1 MEKGFVYAARV
12 VSRPGSNA
20 PALSLP
26 ASGSALWRGAWV
38 IFTKHMV
45 KFTRNGAELGG
56 TLAAPLLLAA
66 TFGAGMSNVVDTT
79 TLGGLNYVS
88 YITPGILAFTAL
100 SAAVNAG
107 MTALEEKI
115 RGFLKEYLAAPIPRF
130 SILLASTLSGLV
142 KALVQSVLIL
152 LIALLFGARLATS
165 LPGLL
170 GALAVLT
177 LFMLTCVGF
186 SNAMALR
193 SKSIGGYHTMLFLL
207 NLPLLFLS
215 NALYPLATMPRW
227 MQIVALINPTTYA
240 VDGLRQTLF
249 GAGTLPLALCFV
261 VLTLYALLCLW
272 FGVRSF
278 RRIVQ

>member
-1 MEKGFVYAARV
+1 MQLEF
-12 VSRPGSNA
+12 
-20 PALSLP
+20 PAHAGASVP
-26 ASGSALWRGAWV
+26 ASSWLTGASELWRGAWV

-45 KFTRNGAELGG
+45 KFTRNGAEVGG
-56 TLAAPLLLAA
+56 TLAAPLLLAI
-66 TFGAGMSNVVDTT
+66 TFGAGMTNVVDTA
-79 TLGGLNYVS
+79 TLGGLDYIS

-107 MTALEEKI
+107 MTMLEEKI

-130 SILLASTLSGLV
+130 SILLASTLSGLL
-142 KALVQSVLIL
+142 KALVQSVIIL
-152 LIALLFGARLATS
+152 LIAVLFGARVTTS
-165 LPGLL
+165 VPGLL
-170 GALAVLT
+170 GAVGVLA

-227 MQIVALINPTTYA
+227 MQIVAYVNPTTYV
-240 VDGLRQTLF
+240 VDGLRRTLF
-249 GAGTLPLALCFV
+249 GAGTLPLALCFG
-261 VLTLYALLCLW
+261 VLTFYAAICLW

-278 RRIVQ
+278 RRVL